1 LTGDDDEWGTG
12 AHIFDVHTGTV
23 RICADLCTT
32 CIYRPGNLMSLAPGR
47 VKEMTDG
54 ALADEGH
61 IVCHKTLGTPEPAIC
76 AGFEQHPQEPP
87 LPRPAP
93 RAGRG
98 FQDQAHHTTHH
109 LTRKVA

>member
-76 AGFEQHPQEPP
+76 AGFEQHPKSHRSLALRLVQAGVFKIKRITPP
-87 LPRPAP
+87 
-93 RAGRG
+93 
-98 FQDQAHHTTHH
+98 TT
-109 LTRKVA
+109 